1 MHTVEI
7 RIEAAQLTRHT
18 PHEDRFHYTPTDG
31 FAAVS
36 RRAAIRLVV
45 ANQKMMMNVTITG
58 YWWTRPA
65 FPRTDSKQHRIVR
78 GGKVSRVPTKQLSS

>member
-31 FAAVS
+31 FAAVWP
-36 RRAAIRLVV
+36 RAAIRLFAV
-45 ANQKMMMNVTITG
+45 K
-58 YWWTRPA
+58 
-65 FPRTDSKQHRIVR
+65 
-78 GGKVSRVPTKQLSS
+78 TKDRKEVD